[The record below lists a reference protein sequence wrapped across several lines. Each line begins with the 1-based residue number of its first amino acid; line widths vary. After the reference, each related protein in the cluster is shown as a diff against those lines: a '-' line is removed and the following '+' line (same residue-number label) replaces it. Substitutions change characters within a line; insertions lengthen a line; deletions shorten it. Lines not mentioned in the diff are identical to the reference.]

1 MRLVKHSNP
10 DAMPHCWPPPPD
22 DGTAWREDGTKDGDG
37 IAGLAIIA
45 AVLLVFCI
53 GLSILAT
60 TLWEIAATGGG
71 K

>member
-1 MRLVKHSNP
+1 MRLIKHSNP
-10 DAMPHCWPPPPD
+10 DAMPSMWPPE
-22 DGTAWREDGTKDGDG
+22 DGTAWREDGTRDGDG

-53 GLSILAT
+53 GLSILAA

>member
-10 DAMPHCWPPPPD
+10 DAMPSMWPPD
-22 DGTAWREDGTKDGDG
+22 DGTAWRPDGTRDGDG

>member
-10 DAMPHCWPPPPD
+10 DAMPSMWPPD
-22 DGTAWREDGTKDGDG
+22 DGTAWREDGTREGYG

>member
-1 MRLVKHSNP
+1 M
-10 DAMPHCWPPPPD
+10 WPPD
-22 DGTAWREDGTKDGDG
+22 DGTAWRGDGTKDGDG

-53 GLSILAT
+53 GLSILAA

>member
-10 DAMPHCWPPPPD
+10 DAMPSMWPPD
-22 DGTAWREDGTKDGDG
+22 DGTAWREDGTRDGDG

-53 GLSILAT
+53 GLSILAA